1 MHNPEPTQIHFTS
14 KGKREKERGGSVR
27 ETIYGQSRL
36 FAAPATWSSEFPGHS
51 FTANTLELIN
61 LYYYE
66 AIFFTIILK
75 SFRTILFFGY
85 IQYLNS

>member
-14 KGKREKERGGSVR
+14 KGERKKERGECER
-27 ETIYGQSRL
+27 ETIYGQSHL

-51 FTANTLELIN
+51 FTPNTLELIN

-66 AIFFTIILK
+66 EIIFYNYFKNI
-75 SFRTILFFGY
+75 
-85 IQYLNS
+85 